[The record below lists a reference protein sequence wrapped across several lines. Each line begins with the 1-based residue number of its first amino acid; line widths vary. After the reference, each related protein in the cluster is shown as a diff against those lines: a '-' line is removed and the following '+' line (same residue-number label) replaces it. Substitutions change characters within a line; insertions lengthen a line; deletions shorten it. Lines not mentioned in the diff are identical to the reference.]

1 MKLSFTDQLNQN
13 PFYNWWVSLHTRA
26 TLILHPPQL
35 YPVTQLPTSLCVS
48 HPCFTQLSQ
57 PCLPSDTRPFPLS
70 SPLNKYVL
78 WSPSQN
84 TLAYTHA
91 HSQSAPWLDTDPE
104 DSKGAVKVAGGTV
117 HPYSYRAVMVQL
129 TLEKEKE
136 KRLREREKETYLM
149 PFSV

>member
-1 MKLSFTDQLNQN
+1 MIDSRNNVQYFKPIIFKWMLQASLYESSKSSST
-13 PFYNWWVSLHTRA
+13 PFGVRIHLLLVMSQISRA
-26 TLILHPPQL
+26 ALPFPRPPRF
-35 YPVTQLPTSLCVS
+35 YPVTQPPTSLCVS

-91 HSQSAPWLDTDPE
+91 HSQSAPSLDTDPE
-104 DSKGAVKVAGGTV
+104 DSKGAVKVAGGT
-117 HPYSYRAVMVQL
+117 PI
-129 TLEKEKE
+129 
-136 KRLREREKETYLM
+136 
-149 PFSV
+149 